1 MSSQVSSTL
10 GAAKLAGRMQILG
23 GRCGAVIAPICV
35 LLSAHLLSTL
45 IPVSGFVI
53 PSIPLRAGGKATQA
67 AEGFPTIG
75 ATLGGRGVQAARLVA
90 GETNLRM
97 GKSPIASL
105 VDFLFNAGGQPVVGE
120 AEQDGKSSG
129 VVVRTGAR
137 RKPIDE
143 AEAKSRSPTKVI

>member
-1 MSSQVSSTL
+1 M
-10 GAAKLAGRMQILG
+10 
-23 GRCGAVIAPICV
+23 IAPICA

-53 PSIPLRAGGKATQA
+53 PSIPLRAGGKATRA